1 MNILLATD
9 ANVERAGVC
18 LFMLQW
24 IRNIRKQDKDAYICA
39 YFRKGILDEEV
50 ARQYRDNDVELVL
63 GELPQE
69 QTSTSSS
76 NRNKVRSDIRSI
88 LSKKQYDIL
97 HVNSSAVGFTSLVLR
112 EGVRA
117 KVPVRISHSHGKNIN
132 SFIKRIYLWP
142 IKKYNMYLATKYAG
156 CSIAAGEYLF
166 GKGIRNNRRWYF
178 IPNTIDAERYL
189 YNVSARNERREKTG
203 TGDETILL
211 GAVGML
217 TEIKNHQFMVEIL
230 RKLKEEEINAKLLI
244 LGEGEERA
252 HLEKLVSEYRLDDDV
267 VLYGATKDVAEWLSA
282 FDIYLMTSLT
292 EGLPIS
298 AVEAQ
303 ANGLPCLLSDCI
315 PADVDITPDACH
327 LPIDQGVE
335 PWTECIKKLALKTES
350 ERAAGVQKIVNA
362 GFDNS
367 NASEYIRKLY
377 EVK

>member
-39 YFRKGILDEEV
+39 YFRKGILDEEI
-50 ARQYRDNDVELVL
+50 AKQYRDNGVELIL

-76 NRNKVRSDIRSI
+76 NRKKVRSDIRSI
-88 LSKKQYDIL
+88 LSKKQYNVL
-97 HVNSSAVGFTSLVLR
+97 HVNSSAVGFTSLVLK
-112 EGVRA
+112 EGARS
-117 KVPVRISHSHGKNIN
+117 KVPVRISHSHGKNID
-132 SFIKRIYLWP
+132 SLVKRIYLWP

-156 CSIAAGEYLF
+156 CSIVAGEYLF
-166 GKGIRNNRRWYF
+166 GKGIKNNRNWHF
-178 IPNTIDAERYL
+178 IPNAINAERYL
-189 YNVSARNERREKTG
+189 YNVASRKEKREKTG
-203 TGDETILL
+203 ISDETILL

-217 TEIKNHQFMVEIL
+217 TKIKNHQFMVEML
-230 RKLKEEEINAKLLI
+230 RKLKEQKTSAKLVI
-244 LGEGEERA
+244 LGEGEERE
-252 HLEKLVSEYRLDDDV
+252 HLEKQVREYGLKDDV
-267 VLYGATKDVAEWLSA
+267 VLYGVTKDVAEWLSA

-315 PADVDITPDACH
+315 PGDVDITSDVYH

-335 PWTECIKKLALKTES
+335 PWIECIKKMALKTED
-350 ERAAGVQKIVNA
+350 ERAAGVQKIINA

-367 NASEYIRKLY
+367 NAFNYIQKLY